1 MEKRR
6 GLRGLGLLQLY
17 LDSTV
22 GVLTGLYLLAS
33 SEEGCR
39 RTEGL
44 LTEQLAQGYTFA
56 TPPCGKANAKRSC
69 MQEKPCK
76 AGQKLCVAYLRAPH
90 WPCVRWKGGGG
101 PKSARKTGGVGSKK
115 KGGGE
120 SKEEATK
127 KGGNDLARCNTIFNC
142 VYRWLLLH
150 CSFQAPKSN
159 WIGRQRQRNG
169 ERDSCSV
176 GKRDGEMARER
187 DGARRPTALA

>member
-1 MEKRR
+1 MRSEVACKKSHAKRAKNYVLHTYVRRTDLACGGKVGEGRKVQEKRVAWDR
-6 GLRGLGLLQLY
+6 
-17 LDSTV
+17 
-22 GVLTGLYLLAS
+22 
-33 SEEGCR
+33 
-39 RTEGL
+39 
-44 LTEQLAQGYTFA
+44 
-56 TPPCGKANAKRSC
+56 KKR
-69 MQEKPCK
+69 
-76 AGQKLCVAYLRAPH
+76 
-90 WPCVRWKGGGG
+90 
-101 PKSARKTGGVGSKK
+101 
-115 KGGGE
+115 GGE
-120 SKEEATK
+120 SKEETTK

>member
-1 MEKRR
+1 MQKDRR
-6 GLRGLGLLQLY
+6 IAYGAIGTRIHFCHSPMRKSQCEAKLHARKAMQSGPKIMCCI
-17 LDSTV
+17 
-22 GVLTGLYLLAS
+22 LTCAA
-33 SEEGCR
+33 
-39 RTEGL
+39 
-44 LTEQLAQGYTFA
+44 LT
-56 TPPCGKANAKRSC
+56 
-69 MQEKPCK
+69 
-76 AGQKLCVAYLRAPH
+76 LRA
-90 WPCVRWKGGGG
+90 VERWGRAEKCKKNGWRGIE
-101 PKSARKTGGVGSKK
+101 K

>member
-115 KGGGE
+115 KGGGNPRRRQQ
-120 SKEEATK
+120 KKEATTWPGATLSLTVSI
-127 KGGNDLARCNTIFNC
+127 GGFYCTARF
-142 VYRWLLLH
+142 RHQSL
-150 CSFQAPKSN
+150 
-159 WIGRQRQRNG
+159 IG
-169 ERDSCSV
+169 
-176 GKRDGEMARER
+176 
-187 DGARRPTALA
+187 